1 MDSDQS
7 AGSSQKSSRQNSVDQ
22 SSRQNSLD
30 SDSGTGPVPAVG
42 AVRTK
47 DVVHKCH
54 SDPGGG
60 RALVSA
66 GAGAGTGAPPRPVR
80 HRSTGG
86 SARRCVL
93 TLDGYSYVIGELL
106 LFFTLKLHKRG
117 SEASNFLRGNAIFV
131 EKIFGR

>member
-30 SDSGTGPVPAVG
+30 SDSGAGPVPAVG
-42 AVRTK
+42 AVRAK
-47 DVVHKCH
+47 DLVHKCH

-60 RALVSA
+60 RALVPA
-66 GAGAGTGAPPRPVR
+66 GAVAPPRPVR

-93 TLDGYSYVIGELL
+93 TLDGYSYVIGELCL
-106 LFFTLKLHKRG
+106 
-117 SEASNFLRGNAIFV
+117 I
-131 EKIFGR
+131 